1 MTAVVQ
7 RLSGSAREAYR
18 KHLAALPPAD
28 VYLRF
33 GAPMKREAIDA
44 YVGRIDFDRDVVFAI
59 HDHELRMLGAAH
71 VAFGDDEAELGVSV
85 LPGHRGR
92 GHGSA
97 LVARATEHVRNR
109 FHRRIYMHCLA
120 ENASMMR
127 IARRAGMDI
136 VLEMGE
142 ADAWLALPPA
152 NPMSVT
158 REAISD
164 RLALFD
170 FALKANVATM
180 ARVRRALGGAA
191 NEGDEEPA

>member
-1 MTAVVQ
+1 MAAVVQ
-7 RLSGSAREAYR
+7 RLSGSARDAYR
-18 KHLAALPPAD
+18 EHLLALPPQD

-33 GAPMKREAIDA
+33 GAAMKPEAIAA
-44 YVGRIDFDRDVVFAI
+44 YVDHIHFDRDVVFAI
-59 HDHELRMLGAAH
+59 HDHELRMQGAAH

-97 LVARATEHVRNR
+97 LVARAVEHVRNR
-109 FHRRIYMHCLA
+109 FHRRVYMHCLA

-136 VLEMGE
+136 VLELGE
-142 ADAWLALPPA
+142 ADAYLALPPA
-152 NPMSVT
+152 NPLSVS
-158 REAISD
+158 REAMHD

-180 ARVRRALGGAA
+180 ARVRRALA
-191 NEGDEEPA
+191 GDEGGSAA